1 METLR
6 TSEIGKRLKAEW
18 PDAFTSFVIEV
29 DSHTKSPPTIRLQLY
44 HAVAGFHDGWT
55 LEECIE
61 KVKAALAPKPPP
73 PDDAEIVID
82 SELPDGSDRSPTSGR

>member
-6 TSEIGKRLKAEW
+6 TSEVGKRLKEEW
-18 PDAFTSFVIEV
+18 PGVYTTFRVVVTSPATTPVQVELGV
-29 DSHTKSPPTIRLQLY
+29 Y
-44 HAVAGFHDGWT
+44 HERAGHHEAPT

-73 PDDAEIVID
+73 PDDTDVVID
-82 SELPDGSDRSPTSGR
+82 TEASSGSD